1 MWLAA
6 SPSST
11 SASTAPPRQHLDR
24 ATDACTTTTTT
35 TTTTTAGTRFASV
48 DMARHL
54 HDRGIVLARSG
65 DLDQAEQAL
74 SASLAARPA
83 WSGGQSPRI
92 ADLAEVQASGGEI
105 EHAAGLATQALAIGV
120 QTGSVEQRRRVLRP
134 WSRLK
139 PHPRASPCG
148 SSASSSAR
156 SAWPRSSSPP
166 GPRRW
171 THPSVQPAAVRAGR

>member
-1 MWLAA
+1 
-6 SPSST
+6 
-11 SASTAPPRQHLDR
+11 
-24 ATDACTTTTTT
+24 
-35 TTTTTAGTRFASV
+35 
-48 DMARHL
+48 MARHL

-83 WSGGQSPRI
+83 WSGGRSPRI

-105 EHAAGLATQALAIGV
+105 EHAAGLATEALAIGV

-156 SAWPRSSSPP
+156 SAWPRSSSRQDRVAGRTPVFSQQ
-166 GPRRW
+166 R
-171 THPSVQPAAVRAGR
+171 SVLVDDGCVVSATVAVRPHR